1 MSGRRNASQNASQ
14 NASNS
19 ANEEDVNLHSLKK
32 LIVKLQQTF
41 DAHKTD
47 VQKRFDEHKADLK
60 KRFEDHKADFKKRI
74 EAQSKT
80 IEQVEI
86 RLTAKIKEEFE
97 SLQKYIDQEVSVLT
111 SRITDIENKVVT
123 LENRQ
128 KMADK
133 FNCDTTVV
141 VSNLPFEH
149 GEDLEKKIDTLIKDG
164 LRLHGLPVIR
174 VLRLNSH
181 NGKPGLVKA
190 QFRSLEDKIRLLKVK
205 GNLLQ
210 TQRYQRVFIRSSQT
224 HAERMAYHNMRMILS
239 SNPELNK
246 NYRLSGN
253 GKLIP
258 KSNDPSAP
266 ITPKRRITSST
277 PVAVDIPGLN
287 PYALSYSPYDERP
300 SCFLHSPQ
308 HSPQRSPQHSP
319 QHSPQRRPQH

>member
-19 ANEEDVNLHSLKK
+19 ANEEDFNLHSLKK

-149 GEDLEKKIDTLIKDG
+149 GEDLEKKNRYI
-164 LRLHGLPVIR
+164 
-174 VLRLNSH
+174 N
-181 NGKPGLVKA
+181 
-190 QFRSLEDKIRLLKVK
+190 
-205 GNLLQ
+205 
-210 TQRYQRVFIRSSQT
+210 QRWSPSPWSASYQGT
-224 HAERMAYHNMRMILS
+224 ETELS
-239 SNPELNK
+239 
-246 NYRLSGN
+246 
-253 GKLIP
+253 
-258 KSNDPSAP
+258 
-266 ITPKRRITSST
+266 
-277 PVAVDIPGLN
+277 
-287 PYALSYSPYDERP
+287 
-300 SCFLHSPQ
+300 
-308 HSPQRSPQHSP
+308 
-319 QHSPQRRPQH
+319 